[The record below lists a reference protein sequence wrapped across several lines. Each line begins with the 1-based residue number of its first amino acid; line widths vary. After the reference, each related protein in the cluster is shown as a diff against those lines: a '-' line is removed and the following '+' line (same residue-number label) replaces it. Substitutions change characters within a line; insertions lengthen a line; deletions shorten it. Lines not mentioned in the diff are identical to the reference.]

1 MLQARTRWFVSV
13 AVGSILG
20 CSGDAAQHPQDDFG
34 SVGGTAAA
42 GGGSVALAAGSG
54 GSVVVAAGSG
64 GSVVGSG
71 RSAVGAAGTSGAPNG
86 IAGASGVSSGA
97 AGASVGAGGMKAE
110 SRPMGELDVG
120 PPPPFEGEGE
130 PWLEVAPRA
139 TCASGDQKET
149 GDQGLSGNVRCNLS
163 VLGKVAAPHFLSMA
177 WMNDCAY
184 VNGQSG
190 TTVIDVANPA
200 SPTVVKTLTTQ
211 GMTANWESMKASEK
225 SGLLVGYQSSGDAI
239 LDVYDVAKDCKN
251 PTLQKSFD
259 IGMGDTGHAGSFSP
273 DGTIY
278 YASSLYTATVYA
290 IDLTAPSTPKILT
303 TMYGG
308 AAAHDLFIGKDGTR
322 GYFAFP
328 GSALGTGSLAI
339 IDLTDVQARKPS
351 AVGKVIKDFMW
362 EDGNVTQYPIP
373 ITYRGK
379 DYLMVTD
386 ELGSGSC
393 DDPMKPPYG
402 YARIFDISDEMNPT
416 LVSKIKTTAQSPC
429 KGQPPSDGFFGVG
442 THYCNVDRLNNPR
455 LLACGNWE
463 AGLRVYDIRNPWR
476 PKELAYFDTAS
487 EGVPGLARILVD
499 KGMLW
504 VTTTPGTFYVLKFAD
519 GVLEPIIGSD
529 P

>member
-1 MLQARTRWFVSV
+1 MLQRMTGWFVLV
-13 AVGSILG
+13 AVASLLG
-20 CSGDAAQHPQDDFG
+20 CSGDSAKLPQADLG
-34 SVGGTAAA
+34 VGGTGA
-42 GGGSVALAAGSG
+42 GGSVAAAGSG
-54 GSVVVAAGSG
+54 GSVAAAGSG
-64 GSVVGSG
+64 GSVAAAGSGGSVAAVGSG
-71 RSAVGAAGTSGAPNG
+71 RAGVGAAGAS
-86 IAGASGVSSGA
+86 AGTSGA
-97 AGASVGAGGMKAE
+97 AGASVADGGKGGSGPMAQVDAE
-110 SRPMGELDVG
+110 
-120 PPPPFEGEGE
+120 PPPPFEGQGD

-139 TCASGDQKET
+139 TCASGDPKET
-149 GDQGLSGNVRCNLS
+149 AEQGLSGDLRCNVS
-163 VLGKVAAPHFLSMA
+163 VLGKVAAPHFLSMT

-190 TTVIDVANPA
+190 TSVIDVSNPA
-200 SPTVVKTLTTQ
+200 APTVVKTLTTQ

-239 LDVYDVAKDCKN
+239 LDIYDVAKDCKN
-251 PTLQKSFD
+251 PTLQKSLD
-259 IGMGDTGHAGSFSP
+259 IAMGDTGHAGSFSP

-290 IDLTAPSTPKILT
+290 MDLTVPSTPTILA

-308 AAAHDLFIGKDGTR
+308 ASAHDLFIGKGGNR

-328 GSALGTGSLAI
+328 KTALGVGSLAI
-339 IDLTDVQARKPS
+339 IDLTDVQARKASP
-351 AVGKVIKDFMW
+351 VGKIIKELSW
-362 EDGNVTQYPIP
+362 PDGNVTQYPIA

-386 ELGSGSC
+386 ELGSGNC

-416 LVSKIKTTAQSPC
+416 LVSKIKTEAQSPC
-429 KGQPPSDGFFGVG
+429 MGQPPSDGFFGVG
-442 THYCNVDRLNNPR
+442 THYCNVDRLTDPR
-455 LLACGNWE
+455 LLACANWE
-463 AGLRVYDIRNPWR
+463 GGLRVYDIRNPWR
-476 PKELAYFDTAS
+476 PKEFAYFDTAS
-487 EGVPGLARILVD
+487 EGVPGLVRILID

-519 GVLEPIIGSD
+519 GVLAPIIESN